1 MCSHGRFVM
10 AQREENVK
18 DNDKEDTLIENLRFR
33 SYFFDGGIR
42 FECTRCGACC
52 NGEPGV
58 VYVDDHEITAIAEYT
73 EVPRDVF
80 VERCLYLLKKS
91 YSIRETNDGRC
102 IFFENG
108 CAIYPVRPLQ
118 CRTFPFWFQNMR
130 SLDAWEDIALKC
142 PGIGN
147 GKLFSK
153 NAILDC
159 IGLSYPI
166 YKILVKEVI
175 LL

>member
-1 MCSHGRFVM
+1 M
-10 AQREENVK
+10 K
-18 DNDKEDTLIENLRFR
+18 DNDKSALIEGLRSR
-33 SYFFDGGIR
+33 PYFFDEGIR
-42 FECTRCGACC
+42 FGCTRCGACC
-52 NGEPGV
+52 TGEPGV
-58 VYVDDHEITAIAEYT
+58 VYVDEHEITAIAEDM

-118 CRTFPFWFQNMR
+118 CVTFPFWFQNMR
-130 SLDAWEDIALKC
+130 SLDAWEEVALKC
-142 PGIGN
+142 PGIGK
-147 GKLFSK
+147 GRRFSK

-166 YKILVKEVI
+166 YKALVEEVF
-175 LL
+175 LK